1 MVPQFSSRIAS
12 RFACALACAAVS
24 ALLPIAASAQA
35 PELNL
40 DYDSFVLDNGL
51 RVIVHEDRKAPVV
64 AVSIWY
70 HVGSKNEPAGK
81 TGFAHLFE
89 HLMFNGTE
97 NYDGE
102 WFEPMQQVGATGMN
116 GTTWL
121 DRTNYFQ
128 TVPTP
133 AVDLALWMESDRMG
147 HLLGA
152 VSQEKLDNQRGVV
165 QNEKRQG
172 DNEPYGR
179 VNYNLYEGIFPA
191 GHPYHHSTIGS
202 MEDLNAASLEDV
214 QQWFRDYY
222 GPNNAV
228 LALAGDID
236 VQTAREK
243 VQKFFGDIPAGP
255 EVDVISEW
263 VPDKDVD
270 SMEIQYDE
278 VPAVLANRAWAVAP
292 RSTRDRALLDIAAAV
307 IGGGRNSRLYVDLV
321 YERQV
326 ASSVNA
332 AVTPFELASVF
343 DLSVTL
349 NPSQQPDVATRAI
362 DRVINDFIAN
372 GPTEEEVD
380 RVVATINAA
389 TVRGLEQVGGFSG
402 KAAQMAEGL
411 LYADDPLFINT
422 YLDWINNAT
431 ARDVRAAAERW
442 LARGSHQVNVVPSQT
457 YSNAL
462 TGIDRSDGL
471 PPIPTDLPTLS
482 FPGIETATLDNG
494 VEVVLAERH
503 TMPLVALS
511 MEFDAG
517 YAADAGG
524 KLGVASFTAAML
536 DKGTRT
542 RTALD
547 ISETAERLGAVV
559 TSGATVDSSF
569 VFLNALTQN
578 LEDSIYLWADLILE
592 PEFDTEEI
600 ERLRQQRITG
610 IAQEKAQPQSLAL
623 RLLPPVLYGPGHAYA
638 VPLSGTGTVE
648 STESITQNDLL
659 DFKERWLRPDKAR
672 IFITGDTT
680 LEQVVPMLNR
690 AFRGWTAPNTLPP
703 QKNIAMVGQEQGARV
718 ILIDKPGSPQSFILA
733 GHLVPGLGTGRDLAI
748 EAMNGVL
755 GGTFTARINM
765 NLREAK
771 GWSYGARTQLQSARG
786 QRLFIVNAPVQTD
799 RTGDS
804 LKELMSELDTIR
816 NQRPITQEEMDLVIA
831 GLARA
836 LPGNFETSQAVLGS
850 MISSAR
856 YGRPLDYAAHLTEGY
871 EALTLPELQSAAVD
885 LVNRDKLVWVIVGDL
900 AQIRGQVEALN
911 IAPIEIWNDDGERL
925 SVEAATATVVES
937 ANAEVPA
944 PSTEL
949 VPASPELAPASAD
962 ATGAATE

>member
-1 MVPQFSSRIAS
+1 MMLQFTSRLL
-12 RFACALACAAVS
+12 ACALALS
-24 ALLPIAASAQA
+24 SGLLPAIAAAQA
-35 PELNL
+35 PDLDLN
-40 DYDSFVLDNGL
+40 FETFRLDNGL
-51 RVIVHEDRKAPVV
+51 RVIVHEDRKAPIV
-64 AVSIWY
+64 AVSVWY
-70 HVGSKNEPAGK
+70 HVGSKNEPPGK

-128 TVPTP
+128 NVPTP
-133 AVDLALWMESDRMG
+133 ALDLALWMESDRMG

-152 VSQEKLDNQRGVV
+152 VTQEKLDNQRGVV

-179 VNYNLYEGIFPA
+179 VNYNLYEGIFPE

-228 LALAGDID
+228 IALAGDID
-236 VQTAREK
+236 VDTAREK
-243 VQKFFGDIPAGP
+243 VEMYFADIPPGP
-255 EVDVISEW
+255 EVDAIEEW
-263 VPDKDVD
+263 VPVKATN
-270 SMEIQYDE
+270 SMETQYDE

-292 RSTRDRALLDIAAAV
+292 RSTRDRALLDIAAAI
-307 IGGGRNSRLYVDLV
+307 IGSGRNSRLYVDLV

-326 ASSVNA
+326 ASSVA
-332 AVTPFELASVF
+332 TSVVPFELASVF
-343 DLSVTL
+343 DLAVTL
-349 NPSQQPDVATRAI
+349 NPGQPPEVATRAI
-362 DRVINDFIAN
+362 DRVIADFIAN
-372 GPTEEEVD
+372 GPSEEEVE
-380 RVVATINAA
+380 RVIASINAS
-389 TVRGLEQVGGFSG
+389 TVRGLEQVGGFGG

-411 LYADDPLFINT
+411 LYAGDPLFVNT
-422 YLDWINNAT
+422 YLDWINTAT
-431 ARDVRAAAERW
+431 PRDVRAAAERW
-442 LARGSHQVNVVPSQT
+442 LGRGSHQVNVVPIRNFES
-457 YSNAL
+457 
-462 TGIDRSDGL
+462 TGTGVDRSDGL
-471 PPIPTDLPTLS
+471 PSIPTDLPTLT
-482 FPGIETATLDNG
+482 FPGIQTATLDNG

-503 TMPLVALS
+503 TMPLVAMS

-524 KLGVASFTAAML
+524 KLGVASFTSAML

-542 RTALD
+542 RSALD
-547 ISETAERLGAVV
+547 ISEEAERLGAVV
-559 TSGATVDSSF
+559 TAGANVDASF
-569 VFLNALTQN
+569 VTLNALTSN

-592 PEFDTEEI
+592 PEFEQEEI
-600 ERLRQQRITG
+600 ERLRQQRLTT

-623 RLLPPVLYGPGHAYA
+623 RLLPPVLYGPDHAYA
-638 VPLSGTGTVE
+638 VPLSGTGTIE
-648 STESITQNDLL
+648 STRSITQQDLV
-659 DFKERWLRPDKAR
+659 DFKERWLRPAKAR

-680 LEQVVPMLNR
+680 LDEVVPLLNR
-690 AFRGWTAPNTLPP
+690 AFRGWVDPNTLPP
-703 QKNIAMVGQEQGARV
+703 TKNIATVTREQGARV

-804 LKELMSELDTIR
+804 LRELLTELQSIKTD
-816 NQRPITQEEMDLVIA
+816 RPITQEEMDLVIA
-831 GLARA
+831 GLARS
-836 LPGNFETSQAVLGS
+836 LPGNYETSQAVLGS
-850 MISSAR
+850 IVSSAR
-856 YGRPLDYAAHLTEGY
+856 YGRPLDYAAHLTEAY
-871 EALTLPELQSAAVD
+871 EALTLPELQSAAAD
-885 LVNRDKLVWVIVGDL
+885 FVNRDRLVWVVVGDL
-900 AQIRGQVEALN
+900 DEIREQVEALN
-911 IAPIEIWNDDGERL
+911 IAPIEIWNDDGEPIEEQEPIEL
-925 SVEAATATVVES
+925 ES
-937 ANAEVPA
+937 AVPPSTEVVPVPTAEAEVVPA
-944 PSTEL
+944 PTAETE
-949 VPASPELAPASAD
+949 VTPAPTAQ
-962 ATGAATE
+962 